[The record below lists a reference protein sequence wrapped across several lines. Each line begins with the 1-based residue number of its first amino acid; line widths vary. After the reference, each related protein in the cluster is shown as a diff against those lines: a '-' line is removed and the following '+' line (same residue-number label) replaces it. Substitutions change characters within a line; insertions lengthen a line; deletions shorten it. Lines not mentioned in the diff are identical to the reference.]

1 MSVSRSNARRNLVT
15 RRSTAGGHPFAPLAV
30 CAAFCLAAI
39 SLFSCATG
47 PHTFTADPLAYLGE
61 DAAWYGVVPVAAN
74 LPILEALSR
83 RMEDGDAFMENL
95 DRATMLYLA
104 GTGNTTGGDRQE
116 FPFRLVATGS
126 FPPKMARVAFP
137 SRKGW
142 EKIDSEDGAW
152 YRNGSLAAAIPRP
165 GLLFFGKSEILPAML
180 RNVAQ
185 PAEIPVREEFRA
197 LVPRSGTGDG
207 TIALYVRSGDA
218 VRDRL
223 LGDVPFSLPVTDLL
237 VTIGTATKIVEK
249 PYIIT
254 IRLYMP
260 DQRTTRAMLP
270 LIRLVFSSVV
280 RQDGTSLVL
289 ELPADAEDIAEFLD
303 FLYL

>member
-1 MSVSRSNARRNLVT
+1 
-15 RRSTAGGHPFAPLAV
+15 
-30 CAAFCLAAI
+30 
-39 SLFSCATG
+39 
-47 PHTFTADPLAYLGE
+47 
-61 DAAWYGVVPVAAN
+61 
-74 LPILEALSR
+74 
-83 RMEDGDAFMENL
+83 
-95 DRATMLYLA
+95 
-104 GTGNTTGGDRQE
+104 
-116 FPFRLVATGS
+116 
-126 FPPKMARVAFP
+126 
-137 SRKGW
+137 
-142 EKIDSEDGAW
+142 
-152 YRNGSLAAAIPRP
+152 
-165 GLLFFGKSEILPAML
+165 ML

-218 VRDRL
+218 VRERL

-270 LIRLVFSSVV
+270 LIRLVFSSAV

-289 ELPADAEDIAEFLD
+289 ELPADAEDIADFLE

>member
-1 MSVSRSNARRNLVT
+1 VT

-142 EKIDSEDGAW
+142 EKINSEDGVW
-152 YRNGSLAAAIPRP
+152 YRNRTVAAAIPRP
-165 GLLFFGKSEILPAML
+165 GLLFFGRPEILPDML
-180 RNVAQ
+180 GTATKIV
-185 PAEIPVREEFRA
+185 EIPVREEFRA

-218 VRDRL
+218 VRDRAPK
-223 LGDVPFSLPVTDLL
+223 GP
-237 VTIGTATKIVEK
+237 
-249 PYIIT
+249 
-254 IRLYMP
+254 
-260 DQRTTRAMLP
+260 
-270 LIRLVFSSVV
+270 
-280 RQDGTSLVL
+280 
-289 ELPADAEDIAEFLD
+289 
-303 FLYL
+303 

>member
-1 MSVSRSNARRNLVT
+1 MSASRSNARRNVVT
-15 RRSTAGGHPFAPLAV
+15 RRSAAEGHHFASLAV
-30 CAAFCLAAI
+30 CVAFCFVAL

-47 PHTFTADPLAYLGE
+47 PHTFTVDPLAYLGE
-61 DAAWYGVVPVAAN
+61 DAVWYGVVPVATN
-74 LPILEALSR
+74 RPILEALSR

-104 GTGNTTGGDRQE
+104 GTGDTTGGDRQE

-126 FPPKMARVAFP
+126 FPPKMARIAFP

-142 EKIDSEDGAW
+142 EKINSEDGTW

-165 GLLFFGKSEILPAML
+165 GILFFGRPEILPDML
-180 RNVAQ
+180 GTATKIV
-185 PAEIPVREEFRA
+185 EIPVREEFRV

-270 LIRLVFSSVV
+270 LIRLVFSSAV